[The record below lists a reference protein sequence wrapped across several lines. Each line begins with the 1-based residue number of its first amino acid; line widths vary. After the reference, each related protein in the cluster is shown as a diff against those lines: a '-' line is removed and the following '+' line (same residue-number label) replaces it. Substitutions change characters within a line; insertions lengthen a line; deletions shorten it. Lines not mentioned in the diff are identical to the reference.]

1 MRAENAKE
9 RLANIEI
16 HRSNQEWMREES
28 RTNRKLCA
36 QNREMLQ
43 ILIRKIGIEPIAAL
57 PLTLSPP
64 PLELQGQPSSSNI
77 SNASSPSQATKG
89 PVPLAIEGAS
99 PIPPPSSEEVGEDR
113 QREGDDDIAKLETQM
128 GHNLSK
134 DAFEVEPGSDDLP
147 TEDQPVGPKPMN
159 A

>member
-1 MRAENAKE
+1 MNIQKQAELAQQQNELALVQMRAKNTKE

-28 RTNRKLCA
+28 RTNHELCA

-43 ILIRKIGIEPIAAL
+43 TLIRKIGIEPIAAL
-57 PLTLSPP
+57 PPTSSLP

-77 SNASSPSQATKG
+77 SNASSSSQATKG
-89 PVPLAIEGAS
+89 PLPLAIEGAL

-113 QREGDDDIAKLETQM
+113 
-128 GHNLSK
+128 
-134 DAFEVEPGSDDLP
+134 
-147 TEDQPVGPKPMN
+147 
-159 A
+159 